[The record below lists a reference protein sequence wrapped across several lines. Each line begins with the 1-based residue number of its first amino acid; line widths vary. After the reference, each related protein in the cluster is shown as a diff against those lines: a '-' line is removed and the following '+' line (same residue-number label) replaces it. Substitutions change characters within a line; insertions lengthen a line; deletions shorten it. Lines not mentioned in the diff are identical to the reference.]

1 LITQYKERGMKDSKM
16 AIERI
21 DESDEPIAFKVIR
34 GMIDLTQEER
44 KRGPYSEAGWID
56 KERSKLKKGI
66 RKRLREGHYI
76 LKYRDKG
83 DRIWHDSAR
92 AFRGDSPKPQA
103 MSFSIG
109 LVRNPL

>member
-1 LITQYKERGMKDSKM
+1 MKDYKV

-21 DESDEPIAFKVIR
+21 DASDEPIPFKVIR
-34 GMIDLTQEER
+34 GMIDPTEE
-44 KRGPYSEAGWID
+44 GTEEGLYSERGWVWID
-56 KERSKLKKGI
+56 KERGKLKKAI
-66 RKRLREGHYI
+66 RRRLREGHYV
-76 LKYRDKG
+76 LKYRNKG
-83 DRIWHDSAR
+83 DSTWHDSVR